1 MNIEITARHF
11 TPSSDLKTF
20 INEKVEKLLRYD
32 PQINSIKVV
41 LLKESN
47 SFVLTLLKD
56 RPIEENGLRRINVRR
71 ILDLNEMINK
81 SNGKK
86 TIPQIFF
93 DNLHIGGYVEIRELE
108 KNNKLL
114 ESLK

>member
-1 MNIEITARHF
+1 MKKITIYTGPVCNYCDATKRLLIRNNLQFEEIDI
-11 TPSSDLKTF
+11 SSGPE
-20 INEKVEKLLRYD
+20 I
-32 PQINSIKVV
+32 
-41 LLKESN
+41 
-47 SFVLTLLKD
+47 
-56 RPIEENGLRRINVRR
+56 
-71 ILDLNEMINK
+71 LNEMINK

-108 KNNKLL
+108 KNDKLL